1 MAQSQFFYNFIIIVI
16 IEGGATIQSDRQEQL
31 VSDSIYSTLVEKGND
46 GIVIIQDGLLKYLN
60 PKMTTLTGYSGEEAI
75 GNPLINFL
83 SSQFRN
89 KISEIHKKRMAGEEV
104 PASYE
109 AEIISKNGEK
119 VPVEINASCIDYEG
133 RNASLA
139 IIRDITERK
148 HYEKELEK
156 TISLHTA
163 TLEATGDGIL
173 VVDREGRVLNYNQ
186 KFADMWEIP
195 QRVMDARDDNQLLEF
210 VLSQLKDPD
219 NFLKKVRELYNQP
232 DTFSKDFIEFKDGR
246 IYRRYSQPMWIGK
259 KIEGR
264 VWSFRDV
271 TERKQMEKT
280 LVQLNEV
287 LRLLNK
293 NLRHDILNDLT
304 VVGNS
309 IEVYKDNKDE
319 EILDNAMRH
328 IEKSTELVRR
338 MKQLESLVS
347 SGGNL
352 KSYSLLDVIN
362 GVKEEYGIE
371 FNVEG
376 DCTVLADEAL
386 GSVIDNVVEN
396 AVNHGKADE
405 ISVSIESGEDFCEM
419 RISDNGVGV
428 PHDIKEQIFDEG
440 VSGGGGTG
448 LGLYIAK
455 KTIER
460 WDGHIHVEDN
470 EPNGAVFVIKLRT
483 AQDYSGI
490 RTSLGLPA
498 SQTQPTSNSISSD
511 RTKSKEDSK
520 TTEEVEVDLR
530 GLKCPQPILK
540 IHSKIMTMGSGS
552 ILKVVADCP
561 TFERDLQLW
570 ASKTGKT
577 ILECI
582 KNDGTSITAKIIA

>member
-1 MAQSQFFYNFIIIVI
+1 M
-16 IEGGATIQSDRQEQL
+16 QSDGQL
-31 VSDSIYSTLVEKGND
+31 VSNSIYSTLVEKGND
-46 GIVIIQDGLLKYLN
+46 GIVIIQEGLLKFVN
-60 PKMTTLTGYSGEEAI
+60 PRMSEIAGYSRDEVVGR
-75 GNPLINFL
+75 PLTDFI
-83 SSQFRN
+83 SPQFRDTVY
-89 KISEIHKKRMAGEEV
+89 ERHKKRVAGEEV
-104 PASYE
+104 PGSYE
-109 AEIISKNGEK
+109 AEIISKDGEK
-119 VPVEINASCIDYEG
+119 IPVEINASKVDYEG
-133 RNASLA
+133 KPATVA
-139 IIRDITERK
+139 IIRDVTDRKQYER
-148 HYEKELEK
+148 ELEK
-156 TISLHTA
+156 TVSLHTA

-173 VVDREGRVLNYNQ
+173 VVDREGKVMNYNQ
-186 KFADMWEIP
+186 NFADMWEIP
-195 QRVMDARDDNQLLEF
+195 QSVLDSRNDNELLEF

-219 NFLKKVRELYNQP
+219 SFLEKVRELYNQP
-232 DTFSKDFIEFKDGR
+232 EAVSKDFIEFWDGK
-246 IYRRYSQPMWIGK
+246 IFRRYSRPMWIGN

-271 TERKQMEKT
+271 TERKQMDKK

-319 EILDNAMRH
+319 ELLDNAVRH

-352 KSYSLLDVIN
+352 KSYSLRNVMEE
-362 GVKEEYGIE
+362 VKEEYGIE

-386 GSVIDNVVEN
+386 SSVIDNVVEN
-396 AVNHGKADE
+396 AVSHGKADK
-405 ISVSIESGEDFCEM
+405 INVSIGDRKDFCEM
-419 RISDNGVGV
+419 RIADNGAGI
-428 PHDIKEQIFDEG
+428 PQEIKEQIFDEG
-440 VSGGGGTG
+440 VSSGEGTG

-460 WDGHIHVEDN
+460 WDGTIHVEDN
-470 EPNGAVFVIKLRT
+470 EPYGAVFVIRLRT

-490 RTSLGLPA
+490 RSSLGLPA
-498 SQTQPTSNSISSD
+498 SQTQPVSNNISSD
-511 RTKSKEDSK
+511 EKESKEEDSK
-520 TTEEVEVDLR
+520 TAEEDEINLE

-540 IHSKIMTMGSGS
+540 IHSKIINMGRGS
-552 ILKVVADCP
+552 ILKVIADCP

-577 ILECI
+577 VLECI
-582 KNDGTSITAKIIA
+582 ENEGVHTAKILA